1 MLLAFYFEY
10 VNIFHYHLKVM
21 QMPTACMFSLKKSYN
36 LAIFIPSQ
44 ASPFNDILQKLL
56 TVTQLILHIH

>member
-1 MLLAFYFEY
+1 ML
-10 VNIFHYHLKVM
+10 
-21 QMPTACMFSLKKSYN
+21 TACMFSLKKSYN